1 MRYGWAG
8 FLLCAVF
15 CTAFQPVGRAQTGI
29 AAKYAPDRVLVKFR
43 RGTPVLSRQIAHA
56 KAGAQVQRRFD
67 MVDGLELVSLPST
80 IGVHEAIHAYRLQ
93 PDVEYAEPDYIIHAM
108 ATPNDPQFPL
118 MWNLQNT
125 GQSGGIPGA
134 DVNAAAAWNLTTGSS
149 SVVVAVIDTGID
161 YTHQDLA
168 ANVWSA
174 AQPFSMTA
182 ANGTVACPAGS
193 RGFNALANTCNPLD
207 DNGHGTHVS
216 GTIGAV
222 GNNSLGVTGV
232 NWTVQLMACKFLDA
246 NGSGVTSNAITC
258 LQFVKMMKDS
268 GVDVVATNNSW
279 GGSDYSQALT
289 DAIQAQEQDGILF
302 IAAAGNDFSN
312 NDLVPVYPASTFLP
326 NVIAVA
332 ATTRTD
338 SAATFS
344 NVGLRTVHLGA
355 PGQEILSTL
364 PGNTYGLDTGT
375 SMATPHVTG
384 AAALLAAQNPSRD
397 WRAIKNLILSGG
409 AQRSSLAQTI
419 TGRRLDLFG
428 SMTCSG
434 RTVSSRLEPVGDA
447 TAAAVGTPDTIA
459 VLNINCAQPA
469 GGMQV
474 TVSPGGQILT
484 LADDGNG
491 ADIAAGDGVYSAQ
504 WTPPGE
510 GSYTLT
516 FPGGEVVG
524 VSVLD
529 NYSYAATAFN
539 YRTITG
545 NNLNLGDDAVGQ
557 ITSPFPI
564 SFGNGS
570 FTQLMVSSN
579 GTISF
584 TDNYSAFFNQGVGVG
599 LPVPI
604 TLVAPFWMD
613 LYPVPNTAQNVFWD
627 VTGAA
632 PNRELVVE
640 WRNVRSFRC
649 KEDASATVTFEVVFS
664 EASSDVL
671 FEYSDVIFGDACPF
685 EDYGSNAT
693 IGMQVAPTVGTL
705 VSYDEPR
712 VESGSA
718 ILWQIPASPPPS
730 NPVPTLTS
738 FSPSSLTIGSP
749 DSDVTVNGSNFVPTS
764 VVQRYGIDNR
774 PTTYISSTQLQVR
787 ILASDMGVSS
797 APFPPQ
803 MSVFNPAPGGGH
815 SNELTLTLANPVP
828 TITSI
833 SPTLMPAGSFGFTL
847 VVNGTGFVWTISSV
861 YWNGSLLGLANVLS
875 STQLLITVP
884 ATYITNPGAAQ
895 ITVVNPAPGGGTSN
909 PVSFTVAPASAMSFF
924 VTSNGYFNAG
934 LPPQDTFP
942 SHPTR
947 FLGWKYARAA
957 GADYSKVFLRNRAS
971 QITEQPP
978 PTGVVNAFGS
988 INLQNPANL
997 AGLQLHPLLPADFI
1011 PTSVAAG
1018 DFNGDGITDWVVANG
1033 GSNNLWVY
1041 LGKGGG
1047 TSQLPTIL
1055 PTGVAPV
1062 AVAVADLRHN
1072 GKQDII
1078 VAEADSGTIGVF
1090 LGNGD
1095 GTFGPRATYFV
1106 PGAPV
1111 SLAVTDFDG
1120 DGHPDIV
1127 AGLVPDSNS
1136 AVLVFLRGDGT
1147 GGFSPPIFQPASP
1160 DAPYTAQTVVAADLE
1175 NNGLPDVVV
1184 VDPND
1189 SGVWVFQN
1197 AGGGVFKPGSLAY
1210 GNPFISPVAVAAGDL
1225 NEDGCLDLVV
1235 LDAIGVARV
1244 FLGNC
1249 DGTVQAQSSQVG
1261 EVDVGGAV
1269 ALADVNSDGHLDLI
1283 YAGVAFS
1290 PIAAFGAS
1298 GQESGRLLGVHFG
1311 DGKGNFGIGHAC
1323 RGGQTTFSLAVA
1335 DLNGDG
1341 KPDVITANQD
1351 SDSATTFINDGQGGF
1366 GVPAGEY
1373 IGYIDQ
1379 HGSGTVN
1386 VPISNMYATD
1396 IDGDGK
1402 TDLAVIELPSP
1413 STNAYEVAV
1422 MLNDGTGHFAPAV
1435 HSPVFDPTYQL
1446 TDYVLADFRNT
1457 GRSDFLA
1464 VGYTVMTV
1472 VGPPFLSFA
1481 ANTGGGSFALPRTSQ
1496 PSDAWGA
1503 LGVGDFNHDGK
1514 LDFITVHGVLN
1525 PAAGAPTQ
1533 VLTVFLGNGDGTF
1546 TRGTS
1551 ILFGTENT
1559 SNGALGVYGVY
1570 VGDFNHDGKLDVLV
1584 SMGDVYEFLGNGD
1597 GTFAAPKLMF
1607 SGLGPIEMADLNH
1620 DGLLDI
1626 VETNVPVVP
1635 VGGAPYP
1642 PPQFTIYLGRPD
1654 GTFQMAGTYAPYS
1667 GSAVTPYGGVGTVQG
1682 SRFASWIGDFNGDGN
1697 VDIAAFQYL
1706 PQNFHSNYV
1715 QFLLGNG
1722 DGTFTPTFGVYDLGQ
1737 ALPGTAADF
1746 NGDGRADLAELDGFP
1761 SSIHVIPG
1769 GVGSPVQVALV
1780 SDPVIGATGT
1790 ARVML
1795 AGTAAAPATVALAAS
1810 DPAITIAPTTV
1821 IPPGSISQDVP
1832 FQIGSSFNSN
1842 HVFSIQASLGSSNAV
1857 AYGTQAVNGQFGFQI
1872 GAQYPFLEAVV
1883 GQTAR
1888 LVDEIGVGSI
1898 AGYATTVTFTCQNLP
1913 AGAACQ
1919 FGLNPVI
1926 LPAGGEAL
1934 SALTVSASSSTP
1946 LGTVPFKV
1954 VASDGV
1960 VTQSLALTLQ
1970 VDPTVSVYPGA
1981 WFFGTQLLATPL
1993 SAGTITLTN
2002 SGQSALTINS
2012 IAVAGANS
2020 SDFGVTHNCP
2030 LTPNTLAAGSVCGI
2044 QATFTPTATGP
2055 RKSSISVSHSLGIQT
2070 VILTGVGTAISA
2082 SPSTLSFGG
2091 QTVGTPSTPQPVTI
2105 ANKGRAVVN
2114 LWQIAIG
2121 GANAGDFSKS
2131 NTSNCGNS
2139 LGAGA
2144 NCTVNVI
2151 FTPAATG
2158 SRIASLLISD
2168 DAGGSPQAVTL
2179 AGGGTPGPAARLSTS
2194 AVVFGEQA
2202 VGTSSSAE
2210 TVVLT
2215 NQGSAPLAIGSMTVA
2230 GATSRD
2236 FTQTNTCGSSLA
2248 VGASCTIE
2256 IRFTPR
2262 AMGTRTAVINVLR
2275 SGSLPLKVQG
2285 TGIRHGPRPILET
2298 E

>member
-1 MRYGWAG
+1 MTSNRRNVD
-8 FLLCAVF
+8 LLVCLFSMLLLPLANAQS
-15 CTAFQPVGRAQTGI
+15 TARAAKKI
-29 AAKYAPDRVLVKFR
+29 DKYAPDRVLVKFR
-43 RGTPVLSRQIAHA
+43 RGTPLLSKQIAHDNV
-56 KAGAQVQRRFD
+56 GGQVERRFGI
-67 MVDGLELVSLPST
+67 VEGLELVSLPST
-80 IGVHEAIHAYRLQ
+80 IRVHDAVRGYWQQ
-93 PDVEYAEPDYIIHAM
+93 PDVEYVEPDYILHAT
-108 ATPNDPQFPL
+108 AVPNDPKFPL
-118 MWNLQNT
+118 VWNLQNT
-125 GQSGGIPGA
+125 GQNGGVPGA
-134 DVNAAAAWNLTTGSS
+134 DVNAAAAWNLTTGSDG
-149 SVVVAVIDTGID
+149 VVVAIIDTGID
-161 YTHQDLA
+161 YNHQDLA
-168 ANVWSA
+168 ANVWSSP
-174 AQPFSMTA
+174 QPFSITT
-182 ANGTVACPAGS
+182 ANGTVACPKRS

-232 NWTVQLMACKFLDA
+232 NWTAQLMACKFLDA

-268 GVDVVATNNSW
+268 GVNVVATNNSW

-302 IAAAGNDFSN
+302 IAAAGNDFSS

-338 SAATFS
+338 SVAAFS

-364 PGNTYGLDTGT
+364 PGNTYGIDTGT

-409 AQRSSLAQTI
+409 DQRSSLAQTI

-434 RTVSSRLEPVGDA
+434 QTVSSRLEPVGDA
-447 TAAAVGTPDTIA
+447 TAVAVGTPVTIA
-459 VLNINCAQPA
+459 MLNINCGQPA

-484 LADDGNG
+484 LADDGKG
-491 ADIAAGDGVYSAQ
+491 ADIAAGDGIYSAQ

-510 GSYTLT
+510 GSYTLM

-524 VSVLD
+524 ISVLD
-529 NYSYAATAFN
+529 NYSYVPTAFN

-564 SFGNGS
+564 PFGNGS

-613 LYPVPNTAQNVFWD
+613 LYPIPNTAQNIFWD

-649 KEDASATVTFEVVFS
+649 KEDASATVTFEAVFS

-671 FEYSDVIFGDACPF
+671 FEYSDVILGGACPF
-685 EDYGSNAT
+685 EDYGGNAT

-705 VSYDEPR
+705 VSYNEPR
-712 VESGSA
+712 AESGSA

-764 VVQRYGIDNR
+764 VVQLLGVYNR

-787 ILASDMGVSS
+787 ILAADIGASS

-833 SPTLMPAGSFGFTL
+833 SPTLMPTGSFGFTL
-847 VVNGTGFVWTISSV
+847 FVNGTGFVWERSSV
-861 YWNGSLLGLANVLS
+861 YWNGSPLGANFLS
-875 STQLLITVP
+875 STQLLTIVP
-884 ATYITNPGAAQ
+884 ASYITNSGTVQ
-895 ITVVNPAPGGGTSN
+895 ITVVNPSPGGGTSN
-909 PVSFTVAPASAMSFF
+909 ALSFVVTPAATMPFF
-924 VTSNGYFNAG
+924 ATSNWYFNG
-934 LPPQDTFP
+934 VLPPQDTFP

-947 FLGWKYARAA
+947 FLGWKYARTAD
-957 GADYSKVFLRNRAS
+957 ADYSKAFLRNRAS
-971 QITEQPP
+971 SNTEQPP
-978 PTGVVNAFGS
+978 PAGLVNAFGS

-1011 PTSVAAG
+1011 PTSVAAA

-1041 LGKGGG
+1041 LGKGDG
-1047 TSQLPTIL
+1047 TSQLPTII

-1062 AVAVADLRHN
+1062 AVAVADLRNN
-1072 GKQDII
+1072 GKKDIV

-1095 GTFGPRATYFV
+1095 GTFGPETTYFV

-1136 AVLVFLRGDGT
+1136 GVLVFLRGDGT
-1147 GGFSPPIFQPASP
+1147 GGFGPPIFQPGSP
-1160 DAPYTAQTVVAADLE
+1160 YAPYTAQTIVATDLE
-1175 NNGLPDVVV
+1175 KRGSPDILV
-1184 VDPND
+1184 VDPTA

-1197 AGGGVFKPGSLAY
+1197 AGGGVFKPGQLAY
-1210 GNPFISPVAVAAGDL
+1210 GNSFIGPVSAAAGDL
-1225 NEDGCLDLVV
+1225 NEDGCPDVVV

-1261 EVDVGGAV
+1261 EVDIGGVA
-1269 ALADVNSDGHLDLI
+1269 ALADVNGDGHLDLI
-1283 YAGVAFS
+1283 YSGVAV
-1290 PIAAFGAS
+1290 GEYG
-1298 GQESGRLLGVHFG
+1298 GQENGRLLGVHFG
-1311 DGKGNFGIGHAC
+1311 DGKGNFGPGRAY
-1323 RGGQTTFSLAVA
+1323 RGGQSTFSLAIA

-1341 KPDVITANQD
+1341 KPDVVTANQD
-1351 SDSATTFINDGQGGF
+1351 SDSVTAFINDGQGRF
-1366 GVPAGEY
+1366 GVPTGEY
-1373 IGYIDQ
+1373 IGYIDRN
-1379 HGSGTVN
+1379 GSGAVN
-1386 VPISNMYATD
+1386 VPITNMYPID
-1396 IDGDGK
+1396 IDGNGT
-1402 TDLAVIELPSP
+1402 TDLAVVELPSP
-1413 STNAYEVAV
+1413 STNAYELAA

-1435 HSPVFDPTYQL
+1435 HSPVLDPTYQL

-1457 GRSDFLA
+1457 GRPDFLA
-1464 VGYTVMTV
+1464 VGWTAGASST
-1472 VGPPFLSFA
+1472 FLSFA
-1481 ANTGGGSFALPRTSQ
+1481 ANAGGGSFALPVTTH

-1503 LGVGDFNHDGK
+1503 LGFGDFNHDGK
-1514 LDFITVHGVLN
+1514 LDFVTVHGVLN

-1533 VLTVFLGNGDGTF
+1533 VLTMFRGNGDGTF

-1551 ILFGTENT
+1551 MLFGTENT

-1626 VETNVPVVP
+1626 IETQDTVSLIAGSYPV
-1635 VGGAPYP
+1635 
-1642 PPQFTIYLGRPD
+1642 PQFTIYLGQPD
-1654 GTFQMAGTYAPYS
+1654 GSFKASGTYAPYS
-1667 GSAVTPYGGVGTVQG
+1667 GVAVVPYGGVGTVQG
-1682 SRFASWIGDFNGDGN
+1682 SGFAPWIGDFNGDGN
-1697 VDIAAFQYL
+1697 VDIASFQQTATF
-1706 PQNFHSNYV
+1706 PRSTYV

-1722 DGTFTPTFGVYDLGQ
+1722 DGTFTPTFGVYDFGHSV
-1737 ALPGTAADF
+1737 PGTAADF
-1746 NGDGRADLAELDGFP
+1746 NGDGRTDLAELDGF
-1761 SSIHVIPG
+1761 SSSVHVIPAG
-1769 GVGSPVQVALV
+1769 PGSPIQVRV
-1780 SDPVIGATGT
+1780 SDPVIGDQGLAH
-1790 ARVML
+1790 VVL
-1795 AGTAAAPATVALAAS
+1795 AGAATNPTTVTLAVS
-1810 DPAITIAPTTV
+1810 DPAITIAPTVV
-1821 IPPGSISQDVP
+1821 IPPGSTRQDVP
-1832 FQIGSSFNSN
+1832 FQIGSNFNPN
-1842 HVFSIQASLGSSNAV
+1842 HVFSIQASLGTSAAV
-1857 AYGTQAVNGQFGFQI
+1857 AYATQAVNGQFGFQVSP
-1872 GAQYPFLEAVV
+1872 QYGFLEAIT
-1883 GQTAR
+1883 GQTTT
-1888 LVDEIGVGSI
+1888 LIDEISI
-1898 AGYATTVTFTCQNLP
+1898 TSLAGYATTLTLTCQNLP
-1913 AGAACQ
+1913 AGTACQ

-1926 LPAGGEAL
+1926 LPAGGGVL
-1934 SALTVSASSSTP
+1934 SALTLSTSSSTP
-1946 LGTVPFKV
+1946 PGAFPFKL

-1960 VTQSLALTLQ
+1960 ITQSVALTLQ
-1970 VDPTVSVYPGA
+1970 VDSTVTVSPSS
-1981 WFFGTQLLATPL
+1981 WFFGTQLLAKT
-1993 SAGTITLTN
+1993 SAAGTITLTN
-2002 SGQSALTINS
+2002 SGGSALTINS
-2012 IAVAGANS
+2012 IAAAGANS
-2020 SDFGVTHNCP
+2020 SDFGITHNCP
-2030 LTPNTLAAGSVCGI
+2030 LTPNTLAAGSGCGI
-2044 QATFTPTATGP
+2044 QATFTPTAPGP
-2055 RKSSISVSHSLGIQT
+2055 RKSSISISHSLGVQN
-2070 VILTGVGTAISA
+2070 VILTGVGAAIST
-2082 SPSTLSFGG
+2082 SPSSLNFGS
-2091 QTVGTPSTPQPVTI
+2091 QTVGTPSVSLPVVIT
-2105 ANKGRAVVN
+2105 NKAGTAVN
-2114 LWQIAIG
+2114 LWQITFL

-2131 NTSNCGNS
+2131 NTSTCGNR
-2139 LGAGA
+2139 LGLGA

-2151 FTPAATG
+2151 FTPAAAG
-2158 SRIASLLISD
+2158 SRTASLLISD
-2168 DAGGSPQAVTL
+2168 DGGGSPQAVTL
-2179 AGGGTPGPAARLSTS
+2179 AGTGTSGPTARLSPP
-2194 AVVFGEQA
+2194 ALVFGEHA
-2202 VGTSSSAE
+2202 VGTSSHGEA
-2210 TVVLT
+2210 VVLT
-2215 NQGSAPLAIGSMTVA
+2215 NAGNAPLAVGNITVA
-2230 GATSRD
+2230 GASRSD
-2236 FTQTNTCGSSLA
+2236 FVQTNACGSSL
-2248 VGASCTIE
+2248 VPGASCTIE
-2256 IRFTPR
+2256 IRFTPH
-2262 AMGTRTAVINVLR
+2262 ATGTRTAVIHVL
-2275 SGSLPLKVQG
+2275 SNNQFGGLQVKVQG
-2285 TGIRHGPRPILET
+2285 TGSAGRRRSNLET
-2298 E
+2298 D